1 LKLEIYIAASV
12 VLHVMAICDPA
23 LIPGSS
29 TAVSLAAALP
39 MQIRKLKS
47 FNTQSAELCKFK
59 HVRLSRAR

>member
-1 LKLEIYIAASV
+1 
-12 VLHVMAICDPA
+12 MAICDPA
-23 LIPGSS
+23 LILGNSM
-29 TAVSLAAALP
+29 AVSLAAALP